1 MRKTR
6 NDRLFYYCLTDGER
20 IPIVDG
26 NGCETGEHI
35 IVYASAVS
43 MFANVSPATGI
54 AQEETFG
61 NLETYDKV
69 IVTHDMT
76 CPIDE
81 NTVLFIDKEPDYG
94 DPITIA
100 TQEETQ
106 SEQNDVNQPNGEEAV
121 EEEEA
126 SEEEGAEGDD
136 STTNPT
142 VYTPP
147 LYDYAVTR
155 VAKSLNCIS
164 IAVKKVSTS

>member
-6 NDRLFYYCLTDGER
+6 NDRLFHYCLTDGER
-20 IPIVDG
+20 VPIIDG
-26 NGCETGEHI
+26 NGCETGEHT

-43 MFANVSPATGI
+43 MFANVSPATGM

-81 NTVLFIDKEPDYG
+81 NTVLFVDKDPEYG
-94 DPITIA
+94 SPITIA

-106 SEQNDVNQPNGEEAV
+106 PEQNDVNQPNGEEAV
-121 EEEEA
+121 EEEVT
-126 SEEEGAEGDD
+126 SEEETGDD
-136 STTNPT
+136 PAPTPT

-147 LYDYAVTR
+147 LYDYAVKR